1 MTDSVFSLEI
11 EDGLAVV
18 TIDVP
23 GEKMN
28 TLRDTFADDLKALL
42 DNAKQQA
49 VQGMVF
55 ISGKSDN
62 FIAGADVKMLDNV
75 EKREDALAI
84 SELCHRAFFDMK
96 KLPFPTVSA
105 IHGAALGGGLEFAL
119 ACDYRVC
126 SNSDITKLGLPEVQL
141 GLLPGGGGTQR
152 LPKLVGLQKALEW
165 MLTGKQVRAKQAKKA
180 GLVDDCVPHTV
191 LLRVAKEFAL
201 KGKAKAPKPKL
212 DRISQLLESNPFGR
226 NIIFKKAQENVLK
239 KTGGHYPAPL
249 AIIKA
254 VRASVELDE
263 LKAYKTEA
271 EGFATLVMSDESK
284 SLRGIFFATTEM
296 KKEWR
301 NDDAPAIEKAAVLGG
316 GLMGA
321 GITHVSAVKAGVPVR
336 IKDVAEQGISN
347 AMNYSYKILDK
358 KQKRR
363 ILSKADLQQTMS
375 KITGTTNYSGFKHI
389 DIVIEAVFEDLSL
402 KQGMVADVERECQ
415 DNTIFASNTSSL
427 PISQIA
433 AQAARP
439 ENVIG
444 LHYFSPVEKMPLVE
458 IIPHEGTSQ
467 ETIARVVNF
476 ARKQGKTPI
485 VVKDM
490 AGFYV
495 NRILAPY
502 VNEAA
507 NLLLAGEPIDK
518 IDAALVEFGFPVGP
532 LALLDEVGIDIGSK
546 IAPILEKE
554 LGERFKAPDAFS
566 RLIDAKRLGRK
577 TGRGFYI
584 YDKKAKKVDE
594 SIYELLGVSPS
605 PRLNKSEIAKRC
617 VAQMLN
623 EAVRCLDDGII
634 ASPRDGDIGAIFG
647 IGFPPFLG
655 GPFSYMDKLGASKV
669 SSEMAT
675 FANYNPVFT
684 PCDTLVDMADKG
696 ASFYQVEPVAT
707 TDNKP
712 QAEKQPNVVEELPVE
727 AAADEV
733 IITQATESDSDDE
746 NTDEQQ
752 DDKKS

>member
-1 MTDSVFSLEI
+1 MCIRCSDVVPHSV
-11 EDGLAVV
+11 
-18 TIDVP
+18 
-23 GEKMN
+23 
-28 TLRDTFADDLKALL
+28 LL
-42 DNAKQQA
+42 D
-49 VQGMVF
+49 
-55 ISGKSDN
+55 
-62 FIAGADVKMLDNV
+62 
-75 EKREDALAI
+75 
-84 SELCHRAFFDMK
+84 
-96 KLPFPTVSA
+96 
-105 IHGAALGGGLEFAL
+105 
-119 ACDYRVC
+119 
-126 SNSDITKLGLPEVQL
+126 
-141 GLLPGGGGTQR
+141 
-152 LPKLVGLQKALEW
+152 
-165 MLTGKQVRAKQAKKA
+165 
-180 GLVDDCVPHTV
+180 
-191 LLRVAKEFAL
+191 VAKEFAL
-201 KGKAKAPKPKL
+201 KGKAKVTKPKL
-212 DRISQLLESNPFGR
+212 DRLSQLLESNPFGR

-254 VRASVELDE
+254 VRASVELDQ

-284 SLRGIFFATTEM
+284 ALRGIFFATTEM

-301 NDDAPAIEKAAVLGG
+301 NDDAPAIAKAAVLGG

-321 GITHVSAVKAGVPVR
+321 GIAHVSAVKAGVPVR
-336 IKDVAEQGISN
+336 IKDVAEKGISN

-363 ILSKADLQQTMS
+363 ILSKADLQQTMNR
-375 KITGTTNYSGFKHI
+375 ITGTTDYSGFKHI
-389 DIVIEAVFEDLSL
+389 DIVIEAVFEDLAL

-427 PISQIA
+427 PIAQIA
-433 AQAARP
+433 ADAARP

-458 IIPHEGTSQ
+458 IIPHAGTSE

-507 NLLLAGEPIDK
+507 NLLLAGEPIEK
-518 IDAALVEFGFPVGP
+518 IDQALVEFGFPVGP

-554 LGERFKAPDAFS
+554 LGERFKAPDAFN
-566 RLIDAKRLGRK
+566 RLIDSKRLGRK
-577 TGRGFYI
+577 TGRGFYL
-584 YDKKAKKVDE
+584 YDKKDKKVDE
-594 SIYELLGVSPS
+594 SVYELLGVTPS

-655 GPFSYMDKLGASKV
+655 GPFSYMDKLGAAQV

-675 FANYNPVFT
+675 FANYNPIFT
-684 PCDTLVDMADKG
+684 PCDTLKAMAEKGGRFYQAESEEPAVAEAKPVDPVEVTKEVVEDEQASEEADK
-696 ASFYQVEPVAT
+696 ET
-707 TDNKP
+707 T
-712 QAEKQPNVVEELPVE
+712 
-727 AAADEV
+727 
-733 IITQATESDSDDE
+733 
-746 NTDEQQ
+746 
-752 DDKKS
+752 KS

>member
-1 MTDSVFSLEI
+1 
-11 EDGLAVV
+11 
-18 TIDVP
+18 
-23 GEKMN
+23 
-28 TLRDTFADDLKALL
+28 
-42 DNAKQQA
+42 
-49 VQGMVF
+49 
-55 ISGKSDN
+55 
-62 FIAGADVKMLDNV
+62 
-75 EKREDALAI
+75 
-84 SELCHRAFFDMK
+84 
-96 KLPFPTVSA
+96 
-105 IHGAALGGGLEFAL
+105 
-119 ACDYRVC
+119 
-126 SNSDITKLGLPEVQL
+126 
-141 GLLPGGGGTQR
+141 
-152 LPKLVGLQKALEW
+152 
-165 MLTGKQVRAKQAKKA
+165 
-180 GLVDDCVPHTV
+180 
-191 LLRVAKEFAL
+191 
-201 KGKAKAPKPKL
+201 
-212 DRISQLLESNPFGR
+212 
-226 NIIFKKAQENVLK
+226 
-239 KTGGHYPAPL
+239 
-249 AIIKA
+249 
-254 VRASVELDE
+254 
-263 LKAYKTEA
+263 
-271 EGFATLVMSDESK
+271 
-284 SLRGIFFATTEM
+284 
-296 KKEWR
+296 
-301 NDDAPAIEKAAVLGG
+301 
-316 GLMGA
+316 
-321 GITHVSAVKAGVPVR
+321 
-336 IKDVAEQGISN
+336 
-347 AMNYSYKILDK
+347 
-358 KQKRR
+358 
-363 ILSKADLQQTMS
+363 MS

-655 GPFSYMDKLGASKV
+655 GPFCYMDKLGASKV

>member
-1 MTDSVFSLEI
+1 MTDSVFNLTVDENKI
-11 EDGLAVV
+11 AVV

-28 TLRDTFADDLKALL
+28 TLRDSFADDLKALL
-42 DNAKQQA
+42 EAAKQES
-49 VQGMVF
+49 VKGMVF

-75 EKREDALAI
+75 QKREDALAI
-84 SELCHRAFFDMK
+84 SELCHQAFFDMT
-96 KLPFPTVSA
+96 KLPYTTVSA

-119 ACDYRVC
+119 ACDYRVGTD
-126 SNSDITKLGLPEVQL
+126 SDMTKVGLPEVQL

-152 LPKLVGLQKALEW
+152 LTKIVGIQKALEW
-165 MLTGKQVRAKQAKKA
+165 MLTGKQIRPKQAKKA
-180 GLVDDCVPHTV
+180 GVLDDVVPQSV
-191 LLRVAKEFAL
+191 LLKVAKEFA
-201 KGKAKAPKPKL
+201 AKKKPADKEPKL
-212 DRISQLLESNPFGR
+212 DKVSKLLESNPFGR
-226 NIIFKKAQENVLK
+226 NFIFKKAKENVLK

-254 VRASVELDE
+254 VRASVELDK

-271 EGFATLVMSDESK
+271 ESFATLVMSDESK
-284 SLRGIFFATTEM
+284 ALRGIFFATTEM

-301 NDDAPAIEKAAVLGG
+301 NDDAPAAVLGG

-321 GITHVSAVKAGVPVR
+321 GIAHVSAVKAKVPVR

-347 AMNYSYKILDK
+347 AMNYTYKILDK
-358 KQKRR
+358 RLKRR
-363 ILSKADLQQTMS
+363 IMSKADMQLTMNR
-375 KITGTTNYSGFKHI
+375 ITGTTDYSGFKHI
-389 DIVIEAVFEDLSL
+389 DLVVEAVFEDLAL
-402 KQGMVADVERECQ
+402 KQGMVADIEQQCQ
-415 DNTIFASNTSSL
+415 SNTIFASNTSSL

-433 AQAARP
+433 AQAQRP

-507 NLLLAGEPIDK
+507 NLMLAGEPIEK

-566 RLIDAKRLGRK
+566 RMIDSKRLGRK
-577 TGRGFYI
+577 TGRGFYE
-584 YDKKAKKVDE
+584 YDKKSKKVDE
-594 SIYELLGVSPS
+594 SVYELLGVTPA

-617 VAQMLN
+617 VSQMLN

-669 SSEMAT
+669 SSEMST
-675 FANYNPVFT
+675 LANSNANFS
-684 PCDTLVDMADKG
+684 PCDTLVSMAESG
-696 ASFYQVEPVAT
+696 AKFYQTQPVA
-707 TDNKP
+707 DEP
-712 QAEKQPNVVEELPVE
+712 SPAPVAEQAIE
-727 AAADEV
+727 AEPADE
-733 IITQATESDSDDE
+733 QPQEESVDSPK
-746 NTDEQQ
+746 Q
-752 DDKKS
+752 DS

>member
-1 MTDSVFSLEI
+1 MC
-11 EDGLAVV
+11 
-18 TIDVP
+18 
-23 GEKMN
+23 
-28 TLRDTFADDLKALL
+28 
-42 DNAKQQA
+42 
-49 VQGMVF
+49 
-55 ISGKSDN
+55 SD
-62 FIAGADVKMLDNV
+62 
-75 EKREDALAI
+75 
-84 SELCHRAFFDMK
+84 
-96 KLPFPTVSA
+96 
-105 IHGAALGGGLEFAL
+105 
-119 ACDYRVC
+119 
-126 SNSDITKLGLPEVQL
+126 SDITKLGLPEVQL

-180 GLVDDCVPHTV
+180 GLVNDCVPHSV
-191 LLRVAKEFAL
+191 LLDVAKEFAL
-201 KGKAKAPKPKL
+201 KGKAKVTKPKL
-212 DRISQLLESNPFGR
+212 DRLSQLLESNPFGR

-254 VRASVELDE
+254 VRASVELDQ

-284 SLRGIFFATTEM
+284 ALRGIFFATTEM

-301 NDDAPAIEKAAVLGG
+301 NDDAPAIAKAAVLGG

-321 GITHVSAVKAGVPVR
+321 GIAHVSAVKAGVPVR
-336 IKDVAEQGISN
+336 IKDVAEKGISN

-363 ILSKADLQQTMS
+363 ILSKADLQQTMNR
-375 KITGTTNYSGFKHI
+375 ITGTTDYSGFKHI
-389 DIVIEAVFEDLSL
+389 DIVIEAVFEDLAL

-427 PISQIA
+427 PIAQIA
-433 AQAARP
+433 ADAARP

-458 IIPHEGTSQ
+458 IIPHAGTSE

-507 NLLLAGEPIDK
+507 NLLLAGEPIEK
-518 IDAALVEFGFPVGP
+518 IDQALVEFGFPVGP

-554 LGERFKAPDAFS
+554 LGERFKAPDAFN
-566 RLIDAKRLGRK
+566 RLIDSKRLGRK
-577 TGRGFYI
+577 TGRGFYL
-584 YDKKAKKVDE
+584 YDKKDKKVDE
-594 SIYELLGVSPS
+594 SVYELLGVTPS

-655 GPFSYMDKLGASKV
+655 GPFSYMDKLGAAQV

-675 FANYNPVFT
+675 FANYNPIFT
-684 PCDTLVDMADKG
+684 PCDTLKAMAEKG
-696 ASFYQVEPVAT
+696 GRFYQAESEEPAVEEAAPVDPVEVT
-707 TDNKP
+707 K
-712 QAEKQPNVVEELPVE
+712 EVVE
-727 AAADEV
+727 
-733 IITQATESDSDDE
+733 
-746 NTDEQQ
+746 DEQASEEA
-752 DDKKS
+752 DTETTKS

>member
-1 MTDSVFSLEI
+1 MTDSVFSLSVAD
-11 EDGLAVV
+11 DGVAVV

-28 TLRDTFADDLKALL
+28 TLRSSFAEDLKTLL
-42 DNAKQQA
+42 KDAQAQA
-49 VQGMVF
+49 VKGMVF

-62 FIAGADVKMLDNV
+62 FIAGADIKMLDSATS
-75 EKREDALAI
+75 REDALAL
-84 SELCHRAFFDMK
+84 SEMCQEAFFDMK

-126 SNSDITKLGLPEVQL
+126 SDSDITKLGLPEVQL

-165 MLTGKQVRAKQAKKA
+165 MLTGKQVRAKQAKKT
-180 GLVDDCVPHTV
+180 GLVNDCVPHSV
-191 LLRVAKEFAL
+191 LLDVAKEFAL
-201 KGKAKAPKPKL
+201 KGKAKVTKPKL
-212 DRISQLLESNPFGR
+212 DRLSQLLESNPFGR

-254 VRASVELDE
+254 VRASVELDQ

-284 SLRGIFFATTEM
+284 ALRGIFFATTEM

-301 NDDAPAIEKAAVLGG
+301 NDDAPAIAKAAVLGG

-321 GITHVSAVKAGVPVR
+321 GIAHVSAVKAGVPVR
-336 IKDVAEQGISN
+336 IKDVAEKGISN

-363 ILSKADLQQTMS
+363 ILSKAELQQTMNR
-375 KITGTTNYSGFKHI
+375 ITGTTDYSGFKHI
-389 DIVIEAVFEDLSL
+389 DIVIEAVFEDLAL

-427 PISQIA
+427 PIAQIA
-433 AQAARP
+433 ADAARP

-458 IIPHEGTSQ
+458 IIPHAGTSE

-490 AGFYV
+490 AGFYI

-507 NLLLAGEPIDK
+507 NLLLAGEPIEK
-518 IDAALVEFGFPVGP
+518 IDQALVEFGFPVGP

-554 LGERFKAPDAFS
+554 LGERFKAPDAFN
-566 RLIDAKRLGRK
+566 RLIDSKRLGRK
-577 TGRGFYI
+577 TGRGFYL
-584 YDKKAKKVDE
+584 YDKKDKKVDE
-594 SIYELLGVSPS
+594 SVYELLGVTPS

-655 GPFSYMDKLGASKV
+655 GPFSYMDKLGAAQV
-669 SSEMAT
+669 TSEMAT
-675 FANYNPVFT
+675 FANYNPIFT
-684 PCDTLVDMADKG
+684 PCDTLKAMAEKG
-696 ASFYQVEPVAT
+696 GRFYQAESEESAVAEAAQVDPVEVT
-707 TDNKP
+707 K
-712 QAEKQPNVVEELPVE
+712 EVVE
-727 AAADEV
+727 
-733 IITQATESDSDDE
+733 
-746 NTDEQQ
+746 DEQASVEV
-752 DDKKS
+752 DTETTKS

>member
-1 MTDSVFSLEI
+1 MTDSVFSLSVAD
-11 EDGLAVV
+11 DGVAVV

-28 TLRDTFADDLKALL
+28 TLRSSFAEDLKTLL
-42 DNAKQQA
+42 KDAQAQA
-49 VQGMVF
+49 VKGMVF

-62 FIAGADVKMLDNV
+62 FIAGADIKMLDSATS
-75 EKREDALAI
+75 REDALAL
-84 SELCHRAFFDMK
+84 SEMCQEAFFDMK

-126 SNSDITKLGLPEVQL
+126 SDSDITKLGLPEVQL

-165 MLTGKQVRAKQAKKA
+165 MLTGKQVRAKQAKKT
-180 GLVDDCVPHTV
+180 GLVNDCVPHSV
-191 LLRVAKEFAL
+191 LLDVAKEFAL
-201 KGKAKAPKPKL
+201 KGKAKATKPKL
-212 DRISQLLESNPFGR
+212 DRLSQLLESNPFGR

-254 VRASVELDE
+254 VRASVELDQ

-284 SLRGIFFATTEM
+284 ALRGIFFATTEM

-301 NDDAPAIEKAAVLGG
+301 NDDAPAIAKAAVLGG

-321 GITHVSAVKAGVPVR
+321 GIAHVSAVKAGVPVR
-336 IKDVAEQGISN
+336 IKDVAEKGISN

-363 ILSKADLQQTMS
+363 ILSKAELQQTMNR
-375 KITGTTNYSGFKHI
+375 ITGTTDYSGFKHI
-389 DIVIEAVFEDLSL
+389 DIVIEAVFEDLAL

-427 PISQIA
+427 PIAQIA
-433 AQAARP
+433 ADAARP

-458 IIPHEGTSQ
+458 IIPHAGTSE

-476 ARKQGKTPI
+476 AHKQGKTPI

-507 NLLLAGEPIDK
+507 NLLLAGEPIEK
-518 IDAALVEFGFPVGP
+518 IDQALVEFGFPVGP

-554 LGERFKAPDAFS
+554 LGERFKAPDAFN
-566 RLIDAKRLGRK
+566 RLIDSKRLGRK
-577 TGRGFYI
+577 TGRGFYL
-584 YDKKAKKVDE
+584 YDKKDKKVDE
-594 SIYELLGVSPS
+594 SVYELLGVTPS

-655 GPFSYMDKLGASKV
+655 GPFSYMDKLGAAQV
-669 SSEMAT
+669 TSEMAT
-675 FANYNPVFT
+675 FANYNPIFT
-684 PCDTLVDMADKG
+684 PCDTLKAMAEKG
-696 ASFYQVEPVAT
+696 GRFYQAESEESAVAEAAQVDPVEVT
-707 TDNKP
+707 K
-712 QAEKQPNVVEELPVE
+712 EVVE
-727 AAADEV
+727 
-733 IITQATESDSDDE
+733 
-746 NTDEQQ
+746 DEQASVEV
-752 DDKKS
+752 DTETTKS